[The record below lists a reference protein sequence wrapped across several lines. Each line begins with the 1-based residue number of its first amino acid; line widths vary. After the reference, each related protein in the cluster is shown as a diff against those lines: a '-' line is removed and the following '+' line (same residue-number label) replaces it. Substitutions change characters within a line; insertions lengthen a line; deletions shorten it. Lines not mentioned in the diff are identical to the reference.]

1 MNPLLQNHENHGQ
14 TQNKKSFSLG
24 DVLKFASTFKGDP
37 RQEIQKL
44 LQSGQMTQREFESY
58 KQQAQRFLEDKLRF

>member
-1 MNPLLQNHENHGQ
+1 MNPLLQNNENHGQ

-44 LQSGQMTQREFESY
+44 LQSGQMTQREFEATY
-58 KQQAQRFLEDKLRF
+58 HWQIYLPY